1 MNKKSF
7 VLKDSARVYPQ
18 DEIEQNIYNNR
29 YFMIDPLSY
38 KSWSDLRFFKS
49 TDFLHINGMRDHTFK
64 SIEGSKLS
72 PESILSRNTMYRQSL
87 VSGPATSIMIKEG
100 NFLLD
105 TFSIILFYMNP
116 KGRVEILSLKKN
128 QMSCSSDIYFNEE
141 TQIRDMLDVSH
152 NIFITDPI
160 SKVDFIY
167 YLSKNKNF
175 QKVFFIQITD
185 ENIIK
190 RSFRL
195 NLGDI
200 NDISLKQIASEIVR
214 NPALLETKLGIHSR
228 MDARLKQGYKAN
240 KPPGAQGVIMANKQ
254 LVIQTMHAGNKKS
267 IDFHQLSDYDLFSL
281 LITFL
286 YLGEKGIMVCDL
298 SEKNFF
304 YVQNSSP
311 LTITYKINKYV
322 YKFEEVN
329 QYMILNI
336 LENQVLFDKFYH
348 SMSSDIIPDKI
359 LHEFNLNKYKDKPF
373 SYVVHSVFHKHRLRD
388 KSYIS
393 KDISKPGEY
402 VHINVFDLL
411 YGVDDE
417 TTYIVT
423 EKRMQERQFIIK
435 NLDTV
440 DTRVVP
446 FKEID
451 KFHQFTYANLKLD
464 VAIS

>member
-29 YFMIDPLSY
+29 YFIIDPLSY

-49 TDFLHINGMRDHTFK
+49 TDFLHINGMRDHSFK

-72 PESILSRNTMYRQSL
+72 PESILSRNTLYRQSL
-87 VSGPATSIMIKEG
+87 VTGPATSILIKEG

-116 KGRVEILSLKKN
+116 NGRVEILSLKKN
-128 QMSCSSDIYFNEE
+128 QMSYSSDIYFNEE

-160 SKVDFIY
+160 SKIDFIY

-175 QKVFFIQITD
+175 QKVFFLQITD

-190 RSFRL
+190 NSFRL
-195 NLGDI
+195 KLGDI

-214 NPALLETKLGIHSR
+214 NPALLDTKISISPR
-228 MDARLKQGYKAN
+228 MDMRMKKKHKFD
-240 KPPGAQGVIMANKQ
+240 KPSGTKGVTMAEKQ
-254 LVIQTMHAGNKKS
+254 LVIETMHSGNKKS
-267 IDFHQLSDYDLFSL
+267 IDFQQMSEYDLFSL
-281 LITFL
+281 LVTLL
-286 YLGEKGIMVCDL
+286 YLGNKGIMVCDL
-298 SEKNFF
+298 SEKNFS
-304 YVQNSSP
+304 YVKNPSP
-311 LTITYKINKYV
+311 ITITYKIDKYV

-329 QYMILNI
+329 QYIMLNV

-348 SMSSDIIPDKI
+348 SMSADIIPDNI
-359 LHEFNLNKYKDKPF
+359 LHMYNLHKYKDKPF

-388 KSYIS
+388 ESYIS
-393 KDISKPGEY
+393 KDLSKPGEY

-423 EKRMQERQFIIK
+423 EKRMRERQFIIK

-446 FKEID
+446 FKDID
-451 KFHQFTYANLKLD
+451 KFRQFIYANLKLD

>member
-167 YLSKNKNF
+167 YLSKKKNF

-322 YKFEEVN
+322 Y
-329 QYMILNI
+329 
-336 LENQVLFDKFYH
+336 
-348 SMSSDIIPDKI
+348 
-359 LHEFNLNKYKDKPF
+359 
-373 SYVVHSVFHKHRLRD
+373 
-388 KSYIS
+388 
-393 KDISKPGEY
+393 
-402 VHINVFDLL
+402 
-411 YGVDDE
+411 
-417 TTYIVT
+417 
-423 EKRMQERQFIIK
+423 
-435 NLDTV
+435 
-440 DTRVVP
+440 
-446 FKEID
+446 
-451 KFHQFTYANLKLD
+451 
-464 VAIS
+464 